1 VVTAAAI
8 IMFAVFAAF
17 VPEGDSSIKPIALG
31 LAVGIAVDAFLVR
44 MTLVPAVMALLGD
57 KAWWMPRWLERILP
71 HFDIEGEA
79 VERELSLASWPEPNT
94 TAAVV
99 GEEVAVRADGGGSAG
114 EVVLYDDAGFRLE
127 PGGTLIATGD
137 ARAARAFALTI
148 AARIAPTDG
157 RLRVAGHLLPERA
170 AWVRAQVGLALLGDG
185 EDRVAALRRALAGKT
200 TLVVVEGVDA
210 LDAAERDQAAAVLRD
225 AASALRA
232 SDDDARLTLVVTSR
246 TESAALA
253 LLADAHRPDVTSIA
267 LRSATPQTTTTA
279 EVNA

>member
-1 VVTAAAI
+1 
-8 IMFAVFAAF
+8 M
-17 VPEGDSSIKPIALG
+17 
-31 LAVGIAVDAFLVR
+31 
-44 MTLVPAVMALLGD
+44 
-57 KAWWMPRWLERILP
+57 
-71 HFDIEGEA
+71 
-79 VERELSLASWPEPNT
+79 RE
-94 TAAVV
+94 
-99 GEEVAVRADGGGSAG
+99 
-114 EVVLYDDAGFRLE
+114 
-127 PGGTLIATGD
+127 
-137 ARAARAFALTI
+137 
-148 AARIAPTDG
+148 
-157 RLRVAGHLLPERA
+157 H
-170 AWVRAQVGLALLGDG
+170 VGLGRVGDG
-185 EDRVAALRRALAGKT
+185 EDQLGALRRALAGKT